1 LPANSGRRPRRPK
14 RAPHDFDGVAH
25 PLTYEG
31 LRIVSPYNA
40 QVAALRAALPQAAE
54 QIGTVDRFQGQEAPV
69 VIYSL
74 TTSSTEEAPRG
85 LDFLFSL
92 NRLNVA
98 TSRARCTCI
107 LLASPA
113 LFDVEC
119 RTPRQMKLVDAL
131 CRYRE
136 TTRLLPP

>member
-1 LPANSGRRPRRPK
+1 M
-14 RAPHDFDGVAH
+14 
-25 PLTYEG
+25 
-31 LRIVSPYNA
+31 
-40 QVAALRAALPQAAE
+40 AALRAALPQAAE